1 MNTEELDWQRK
12 LISSVV
18 DVTIIALGSDVV
30 SVRIYLNWFGEKP
43 EETEFYNNQN
53 CFHF

>member
-1 MNTEELDWQRK
+1 M
-12 LISSVV
+12 V

-30 SVRIYLNWFGEKP
+30 CVRIYLNWFGEEP